1 MKKLS
6 VALTMLSS
14 LFVLTGC
21 NTNNETA
28 EAPTQSST
36 SQSDASSSSSS
47 QGSAEST
54 SSATDSEEQSDT
66 SNSSSMEESAESTS
80 RKIGIIGLGNISQKA
95 YLPVMMAM
103 DKDIEW
109 HLFTR
114 DQEKL
119 AKLGK
124 KYRISN
130 LYPSIDELLSSG
142 IEAVFIHTATHTH
155 EALIRECIEKG
166 IHVYV
171 DKPISENLEEVKA
184 LMELAKEKKTLLI
197 TGFNRRFAPMIQKVK
212 EVSNKNMILVQKTKP
227 NSLGSVKYAIYDL
240 FIHVVDTA
248 LFLLDEPITQT
259 HFSIKEENGEL
270 KTCVLH
276 LTTEHSEC
284 IATMNYISGANF
296 ESVEVQSPTGTHR
309 VVNLTDYEIETAEY
323 KQIVPFGDWDQ
334 TLEKRGFA
342 PLIRATIA
350 GIENQVNPVSME
362 SSLESHR
369 ICQLIVEGYE

>member
-1 MKKLS
+1 M
-6 VALTMLSS
+6 
-14 LFVLTGC
+14 
-21 NTNNETA
+21 
-28 EAPTQSST
+28 
-36 SQSDASSSSSS
+36 
-47 QGSAEST
+47 
-54 SSATDSEEQSDT
+54 
-66 SNSSSMEESAESTS
+66 
-80 RKIGIIGLGNISQKA
+80 KIGIIGLGNISQKA

-103 DKDIEW
+103 DENIEW

-119 AKLGK
+119 AKIGK
-124 KYRISN
+124 KYRIPN
-130 LYPSIDELLSSG
+130 LYSSIETLLESG

-155 EALIRECIEKG
+155 EALIRQCIEKG

-171 DKPISENLEEVKA
+171 DKPISENIDEVKG
-184 LMELAKEKKTLLI
+184 LMDLAREKNTLLI

-212 EVSNKNMILVQKTKP
+212 DVPDKNMILIQKTKP

-248 LFLLDEPITQT
+248 LFLLDESVTQT
-259 HFSIKEENGEL
+259 HFSIKEEDGEL

-276 LTTEHSEC
+276 LSTEHTEC
-284 IATMNYISGANF
+284 VATMNYVSGANF

-323 KQIVPFGDWDQ
+323 KQVVPFSDWDQ

-350 GIENQVNPVSME
+350 GIEKQDNPVSME

-369 ICQLIVEGYE
+369 ICQMIVEDYEY

>member
-1 MKKLS
+1 M
-6 VALTMLSS
+6 
-14 LFVLTGC
+14 
-21 NTNNETA
+21 
-28 EAPTQSST
+28 
-36 SQSDASSSSSS
+36 
-47 QGSAEST
+47 
-54 SSATDSEEQSDT
+54 
-66 SNSSSMEESAESTS
+66 
-80 RKIGIIGLGNISQKA
+80 KIGIIGLGNISQKA

-103 DKDIEW
+103 DENIEW

-119 AKLGK
+119 AKIGK
-124 KYRISN
+124 KYRIPN
-130 LYPSIDELLSSG
+130 LYSSIETLLESG

-155 EALIRECIEKG
+155 EALIRQCIEKG

-171 DKPISENLEEVKA
+171 DKPISENIDEVKG
-184 LMELAKEKKTLLI
+184 LMDLAREKNTLLI

-212 EVSNKNMILVQKTKP
+212 DVPDKNMILIQKTKP

-240 FIHVVDTA
+240 FIHVVDTV
-248 LFLLDEPITQT
+248 LFLLDESVTQT
-259 HFSIKEENGEL
+259 HFSIKEEDGEL
-270 KTCVLH
+270 KTCVLN
-276 LTTEHSEC
+276 LSTEHTEC
-284 IATMNYISGANF
+284 VATMNYVSGANF

-323 KQIVPFGDWDQ
+323 KQVVPFSDWDQ

-350 GIENQVNPVSME
+350 GIEKQDNPVSME

-369 ICQLIVEGYE
+369 ICQMIVEDYEY

>member
-1 MKKLS
+1 MKKENKREGKE
-6 VALTMLSS
+6 M
-14 LFVLTGC
+14 
-21 NTNNETA
+21 
-28 EAPTQSST
+28 
-36 SQSDASSSSSS
+36 
-47 QGSAEST
+47 
-54 SSATDSEEQSDT
+54 
-66 SNSSSMEESAESTS
+66 
-80 RKIGIIGLGNISQKA
+80 KIGIIGLGNISQKA

-184 LMELAKEKKTLLI
+184 LMGLAKEKKTLLI

-248 LFLLDEPITQT
+248 LFLLDEPVTQT

-284 IATMNYISGANF
+284 IATMNYVSGANF

>member
-1 MKKLS
+1 M
-6 VALTMLSS
+6 
-14 LFVLTGC
+14 
-21 NTNNETA
+21 
-28 EAPTQSST
+28 
-36 SQSDASSSSSS
+36 
-47 QGSAEST
+47 
-54 SSATDSEEQSDT
+54 
-66 SNSSSMEESAESTS
+66 
-80 RKIGIIGLGNISQKA
+80 KIGIIGLGNISQKA

-103 DKDIEW
+103 DENIEW

-119 AKLGK
+119 AKIGK
-124 KYRISN
+124 KYRIPN
-130 LYPSIDELLSSG
+130 LYSSIETLLESG

-155 EALIRECIEKG
+155 EALIRQCIEKG

-171 DKPISENLEEVKA
+171 DKPISENIDEVKG
-184 LMELAKEKKTLLI
+184 LMDLAREKNTLLI

-212 EVSNKNMILVQKTKP
+212 DVPDKNMILIQKTKP

-248 LFLLDEPITQT
+248 LFLLDESVTQT
-259 HFSIKEENGEL
+259 HFSIKEEDGEL
-270 KTCVLH
+270 KTCVLN
-276 LTTEHSEC
+276 LSTEHTEC
-284 IATMNYISGANF
+284 VATMNYVSGANF

-323 KQIVPFGDWDQ
+323 KQVVPFSDWDQ

-350 GIENQVNPVSME
+350 GIEKQDNPVSME

-369 ICQLIVEGYE
+369 ICQMIVEDYEY